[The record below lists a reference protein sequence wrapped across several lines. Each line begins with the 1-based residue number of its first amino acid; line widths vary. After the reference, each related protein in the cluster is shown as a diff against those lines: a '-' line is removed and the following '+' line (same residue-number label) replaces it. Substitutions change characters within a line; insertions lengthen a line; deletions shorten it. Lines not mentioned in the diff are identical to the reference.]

1 MKKMTVFVGI
11 VALAMSFVA
20 CNSGEEER
28 AKSQKTID
36 SLQAIVDGQEEE
48 VSSLFEVLNEIED
61 NLATVTSKFGNVEQ
75 LKRSQ
80 VEGRSDVK
88 LQINDQISQINEM
101 MTANKE
107 KLDQLN
113 LKVQTSHK
121 ENVKLQEFVEKLQ
134 TRINEQETEI
144 QNLLTELEQKKIVIE
159 GLNNDVRTLTETNAK
174 KDQVI
179 ETQTN
184 EANKVYYIVGTY
196 TELKELGVLTKT
208 GGFIGIGRKQQVTAD
223 ANAQQVFR
231 QVDKRSV
238 TSIAVNAKGVQVV
251 SKHPEG
257 SYELVM
263 SEDGKTC
270 TSLKIKNV
278 SEFWR
283 YTNYLVI
290 STK

>member
-1 MKKMTVFVGI
+1 M
-11 VALAMSFVA
+11 AFVA
-20 CNSGEEER
+20 CNQGLDEER

-75 LKRSQ
+75 LKRAQ

-88 LQINDQISQINEM
+88 LQINEQIAQISEM
-101 MTANKE
+101 MTANQE
-107 KLDQLN
+107 KLNQLN
-113 LKVQTSHK
+113 GKVQASHK

-159 GLNNDVRTLTETNAK
+159 GLNKDVRNLTETNAK

-179 ETQTN
+179 ENQTN
-184 EANKVYYIVGTY
+184 EANKVYYIVGSY
-196 TELKELGVLTKT
+196 KELKELGVLTKT
-208 GGFIGIGRKQQVTAD
+208 GGFIGIGRKQQVTTD
-223 ANAQQVFR
+223 ANAQQVFT
-231 QVDKRSV
+231 QVDRRNLTKV
-238 TSIAVNAKGVQVV
+238 GVDAKGAQVV

-270 TSLKIKNV
+270 NYLKIKNV
-278 SEFWR
+278 SEFWK